1 MTTPRCTR
9 LVLTTCPNVAVDDER
24 PLRCSDHKAPAGAE
38 DRDWPPVAGS
48 LEASVFEM
56 LAKMAGGENEIDGTY
71 GITLVA
77 PLALLLQAKL
87 DERTAALH
95 AQLEAVTK
103 AAGEALECIDT
114 RTRDGIFWGAR
125 ADVKRRLAEAIEV
138 ASRRATI
145 GRSADSRS

>member
-9 LVLTTCPNVAVDDER
+9 LVLTTCPNVAVNDER
-24 PLRCSDHKAPAGAE
+24 PLRCSDHKAPAGVK

-56 LAKMAGGENEIDGTY
+56 LAEMAGGESEVDGTY

-87 DERTAALH
+87 DERTAALRSK
-95 AQLEAVTK
+95 LEAVTE
-103 AAGEALECIDT
+103 AAGAALECIDT
-114 RTRDGIFWGAR
+114 RTHDGIFWGAR
-125 ADVKRRLAEAIEV
+125 ADVKGRLADALKD
-138 ASRRATI
+138 AKTTPS
-145 GRSADSRS
+145 